1 MCFSTVVGNELSAA
15 TIGNNKP
22 NFILTTSHNDIYRE
36 NHTEVAEYLGVTYR
50 HLLAVFG
57 KEDLILTFGLS
68 LYFRKPHGKL
78 SPVSLQLY
86 NLGGDPVA
94 EGFIMLYEK
103 DRGLVGQKQLL
114 DLHSGD
120 YVNIIHRLVPDMK
133 MLGLTDGAGQQDFL
147 FLPGA

>member
-1 MCFSTVVGNELSAA
+1 MRFSTVVGNELSAA

-68 LYFRKPHGKL
+68 LYFRKPHGQL
-78 SPVSLQLY
+78 PPFSLQLY
-86 NLGGDPVA
+86 DFGGDSVA
-94 EGFIMLYEK
+94 ECFIMLYEK
-103 DRGLVGQKQLL
+103 NCRLEGQKQLL
-114 DLHSGD
+114 NLHSGD
-120 YVNIIHRLVPDMK
+120 HIDVIHRFVPDVK
-133 MLGLTDGAGQQDFL
+133 ILRLTDGAS
-147 FLPGA
+147 

>member
-1 MCFSTVVGNELSAA
+1 MFNGIFAVVQ
-15 TIGNNKP
+15 K
-22 NFILTTSHNDIYRE
+22 H
-36 NHTEVAEYLGVTYR
+36 
-50 HLLAVFG
+50 AVFG
-57 KEDLILTFGLS
+57 KEHLILTLGLS

-78 SPVSLQLY
+78 PPVSLQLY

-120 YVNIIHRLVPDMK
+120 HVNVIHRLIPDMK
-133 MLGLTDGAGQQDFL
+133 IPRLTDGAGQQDFL
-147 FLPGA
+147 FLSGA